1 MKYPIPEKIPL
12 RKREWLDRE
21 LTKAP
26 IWCSVDLRDGNQALP
41 MPMNPEKKLEYFKL
55 LCAIGFKEIEV
66 SFPSASQDDFDFV
79 RNLIEKK
86 EIPSDVRISVLT
98 QAREPLIR
106 RTVESLVGVE
116 KAILHLYVATS
127 DLHEQIVFGKQDY
140 FVKEDTEYKNEIKWI
155 IPNAQ
160 KNTIEPIYLTLQ
172 AGGSTCPDT
181 PHEGEEFGYVL
192 QGAVSIHLGNK
203 TYKAKKGESFYF
215 KADSTHYIQAGQKTG
230 AVLIWVSTPPS
241 F

>member
-1 MKYPIPEKIPL
+1 MDIGNKMKEL
-12 RKREWLDRE
+12 RVLKGLTQEELADRSE
-21 LTKAP
+21 LSKGF
-26 IWCSVDLRDGNQALP
+26 ISQ
-41 MPMNPEKKLEYFKL
+41 LE
-55 LCAIGFKEIEV
+55 
-66 SFPSASQDDFDFV
+66 
-79 RNLIEKK
+79 RNLTS
-86 EIPSDVRISVLT
+86 PSITTLMD
-98 QAREPLIR
+98 
-106 RTVESLVGVE
+106 
-116 KAILHLYVATS
+116 ILQCLGTS
-127 DLHEQIVFGKQDY
+127 IGEFFNEAPDEQIVFGKQDY

-203 TYKAKKGESFYF
+203 TYKAKKGESFYYT
-215 KADSTHYIQAGQKTG
+215 ADKTHFLSSKNG
-230 AVLIWVSTPPS
+230 ATLIWVSSPPS